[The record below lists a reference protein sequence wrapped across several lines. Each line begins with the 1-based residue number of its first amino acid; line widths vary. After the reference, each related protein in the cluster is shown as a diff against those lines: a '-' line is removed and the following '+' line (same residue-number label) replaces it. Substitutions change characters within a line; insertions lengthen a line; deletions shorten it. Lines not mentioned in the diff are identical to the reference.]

1 MKTIFTVSSNRSKIT
16 GRRRFEAG
24 PAHAPMRSVPVPV
37 MGIGNMRVL
46 MAKRCVPMH
55 MAVIS
60 RRHGVVVVIMVAIG
74 LGFPLG
80 VLLALGRRS
89 TLPAVRMSCVVFI
102 EAVRALPLLSIL
114 FVASIMLPLFLP
126 ESLLPDKFVRAL
138 VALTLFASAYFAE
151 VVRGGLQAMPKGQFE
166 AADSLGLPFWKT
178 QRLVILPQAIRI
190 VIPALANTVIVMIKN
205 TSLVLVVGLFD
216 ITGTYDYSLDSAE
229 SEWDL
234 DTQFSNC
241 AVPEATL
248 DGNLSWSQS
257 VNAAGDTAQTITGTL
272 SLTAPE
278 GSASCTFDLTIET
291 SSSGIR
297 YSGSVCG
304 YDAEAELGF

>member
-1 MKTIFTVSSNRSKIT
+1 MKLTTLIGLLSLSLAACATDDGASGPSSSNRPSKQQS
-16 GRRRFEAG
+16 AG
-24 PAHAPMRSVPVPV
+24 
-37 MGIGNMRVL
+37 
-46 MAKRCVPMH
+46 
-55 MAVIS
+55 
-60 RRHGVVVVIMVAIG
+60 
-74 LGFPLG
+74 
-80 VLLALGRRS
+80 LLAAATSGLSAAKSEALGGRQS
-89 TLPAVRMSCVVFI
+89 VTPAVVTVD
-102 EAVRALPLLSIL
+102 
-114 FVASIMLPLFLP
+114 ASGAC
-126 ESLLPDKFVRAL
+126 E
-138 VALTLFASAYFAE
+138 
-151 VVRGGLQAMPKGQFE
+151 
-166 AADSLGLPFWKT
+166 LG
-178 QRLVILPQAIRI
+178 
-190 VIPALANTVIVMIKN
+190 
-205 TSLVLVVGLFD
+205 GLFD

-304 YDAEAELGF
+304 YDAEAELGL